1 MAQSMPSQK
10 MPKTKY
16 KFNHE
21 TLSFDKIRLGLRQT
35 FLRLFGYFVASVILA
50 GIYGFIFMFIFDSPQ
65 EKVLKREIAQLT
77 LQYELM
83 NREMENV
90 EKVLVH
96 LQETDDNLY
105 RTIFETEP
113 LPSSYSNGGIGGVN
127 RYQELEGFSNSEL
140 VVETARRLDRIR
152 KKIYVQSESFDE
164 LIAYAKEKEEMLSS
178 IPAIQPISNKDLK
191 RTASGFGYRIHPIYK
206 ISKFHSGMDFTAPT
220 GTDVFATGNGVI
232 REVKSARRELGNHII
247 IDHGFGFQTVYAH
260 LDGFNVRVGQKVKRG
275 DVIGFV
281 GSTGLSTAPHLHY
294 EVLVNGSHTDP
305 AMYYFNDLTPE
316 EYERMLEIS
325 SKSGQTF
332 D

>member
-1 MAQSMPSQK
+1 MPSVK

-16 KFNHE
+16 KYNHE
-21 TLSFDKIRLGLRQT
+21 TLSFDRIKLGLRQI
-35 FLRLFGYFVASVILA
+35 FLRFFGYFVASLLLA
-50 GIYGFIFMFIFDSPQ
+50 GIYGFIFAFIFDSPQ

-90 EKVLVH
+90 EKVLTH

-113 LPSSYSNGGIGGVN
+113 VPSSYREGGIGGVN

-140 VVETARRLDRIR
+140 VIETARRLDRIR
-152 KKIYVQSESFDE
+152 KKIYVQSESCYVLVAF
-164 LIAYAKEKEEMLSS
+164 AMEKEEMLSS
-178 IPAIQPISNKDLK
+178 IPAIQPLSNKDLK

-220 GTDVFATGNGVI
+220 GTEVYATGNGVI
-232 REVKSARRELGNHII
+232 RTVKSARRELGNHII
-247 IDHGFGFQTVYAH
+247 IDHGFGYQTVYAH
-260 LDGFNVRVGQKVKRG
+260 LDRFNVRVGQKVKRG

-294 EVLVNGSHTDP
+294 EVLANGKHVDP
-305 AMYYFNDLTPE
+305 ALYYFNDLTPE

>member
-1 MAQSMPSQK
+1 

-16 KFNHE
+16 KYNHE
-21 TLSFDKIRLGLRQT
+21 TLSFDRIKLGLRQI
-35 FLRLFGYFVASVILA
+35 FLRFFGYFVASLLLA
-50 GIYGFIFMFIFDSPQ
+50 GIYGFIFAFIFDSPQ

-90 EKVLVH
+90 EKVLTH

-113 LPSSYSNGGIGGVN
+113 VPSSYREGGIGGVN

-140 VVETARRLDRIR
+140 VIETARRLDRIR

-164 LIAYAKEKEEMLSS
+164 LVAFAMEKEEMLSS
-178 IPAIQPISNKDLK
+178 IPAIQPLSNKDLK

-220 GTDVFATGNGVI
+220 GTEVYATGNGVI
-232 REVKSARRELGNHII
+232 RTVKSARRELGNHII
-247 IDHGFGFQTVYAH
+247 IDHGFGYQTVYAH
-260 LDGFNVRVGQKVKRG
+260 LDRFNVRVGQKVKRG

-294 EVLVNGSHTDP
+294 EVLANGKHVDP
-305 AMYYFNDLTPE
+305 ALYYFNDLTPE

>member
-1 MAQSMPSQK
+1 

-21 TLSFDKIRLGLRQT
+21 TLSFDRIRLGIRQT
-35 FLRLFGYFVASVILA
+35 FLRLFGYFVASLFLA
-50 GIYGFIFMFIFDSPQ
+50 GIYGFIFAFIFDSPQ
-65 EKVLKREIAQLT
+65 EKALKREIEQLT
-77 LQYELM
+77 LQYDLM

-90 EKVLVH
+90 EKVLGH

-105 RTIFETEP
+105 RTIFESEP
-113 LPSSYSNGGIGGVN
+113 VSSSFREGGIGGVN
-127 RYQELEGFSNSEL
+127 RYGELEGFSNSDL
-140 VVETARRLDRIR
+140 VIETAMRLDKIR

-164 LIAYAKEKEEMLSS
+164 LIAYASEKEEMLGS
-178 IPAIQPISNKDLK
+178 IPAIQPLSNKDLK

-220 GTDVFATGNGVI
+220 GTEVYSTGNGVI
-232 REVKSARRELGNHII
+232 RTAKSARRELGNHII
-247 IDHGFGFQTVYAH
+247 IDHGFGYQTVYAH
-260 LDGFNVRVGQKVKRG
+260 LDGFNVKVGQKVKRG
-275 DVIGFV
+275 DVIGYV

-294 EVLVNGSHTDP
+294 EVLVNGRQVDP
-305 AMYYFNDLTPE
+305 ALYYFNDLTPE
-316 EYERMLEIS
+316 EYDRMLEIS

>member
-1 MAQSMPSQK
+1 

-21 TLSFDKIRLGLRQT
+21 TLSFDRIRLGIRQT
-35 FLRLFGYFVASVILA
+35 FLRLFGYFVASLFLA
-50 GIYGFIFMFIFDSPQ
+50 GIYGFIFAFIFDSPQ
-65 EKVLKREIAQLT
+65 EKALKREIEQLT

-90 EKVLVH
+90 EKVLGH

-113 LPSSYSNGGIGGVN
+113 VPSSYREGGIGGVN
-127 RYQELEGFSNSEL
+127 RYGELEGFSNSEL
-140 VVETARRLDRIR
+140 VIHTAMRLDKIR
-152 KKIYVQSESFDE
+152 KRIYAQSQSFDE
-164 LIAYAKEKEEMLSS
+164 LIAYASEKEELLAS
-178 IPAIQPISNKDLK
+178 IPAIQPLSNKDLK

-220 GTDVFATGNGVI
+220 STEVYATGNGVI
-232 REVKSARRELGNHII
+232 STVKSARRELGNHII
-247 IDHGFGFQTVYAH
+247 IDHGFGYQTVYAH
-260 LDGFNVRVGQKVKRG
+260 LDKFNVRVGQKVKRG
-275 DVIGFV
+275 DVIGYV

-294 EVLVNGSHTDP
+294 EVLVNGRYVDP
-305 AMYYFNDLTPE
+305 ALYYFNDLTPE
-316 EYERMLEIS
+316 EYDRMLEIS

>member
-21 TLSFDKIRLGLRQT
+21 TLSFDRIRLGLRQT

-113 LPSSYSNGGIGGVN
+113 LPSSYRNGGIGGVN

-191 RTASGFGYRIHPIYK
+191 RTASGFGFRIHPIYK
-206 ISKFHSGMDFTAPT
+206 ITKFHSGMDFTAPT

-232 REVKSARRELGNHII
+232 KEVKSARRELGNHIV

-294 EVLVNGSHTDP
+294 EVLVNGNHTDP
-305 AMYYFNDLTPE
+305 ALYYFNDLTPE

>member
-1 MAQSMPSQK
+1 

-21 TLSFDKIRLGLRQT
+21 TLSFDRIKLGLRQT
-35 FLRLFGYFVASVILA
+35 FLRLFGYFVASVFLA

-65 EKVLKREIAQLT
+65 EKALKREIAQLT
-77 LQYELM
+77 LQYDLM

-113 LPSSYSNGGIGGVN
+113 LPSTYREGGIGGVN

-140 VVETARRLDRIR
+140 VIETARKLDGIR
-152 KKIYVQSESFDE
+152 KKVYAQSQSFDE
-164 LIAYAKEKEEMLSS
+164 LIAYAREKEEMLGS
-178 IPAIQPISNKDLK
+178 IPAIQPLSNKDLK

-220 GTDVFATGNGVI
+220 GTDVYATGNGVI
-232 REVKSARRELGNHII
+232 KEVKSARRELGNHII
-247 IDHGFGFQTVYAH
+247 VDHGFGYQTVYGH
-260 LDGFNVRVGQKVKRG
+260 LNGFNVRVGQKVKRG

-294 EVLVNGSHTDP
+294 EVLVNGAHVDP
-305 AMYYFNDLTPE
+305 ALYYFNDLTPE

-325 SKSGQTF
+325 TKSGQTF

>member
-1 MAQSMPSQK
+1 

-21 TLSFDKIRLGLRQT
+21 TLSFDRIKLGIRQT
-35 FLRLFGYFVASVILA
+35 FLRLFGYFVASLFLA
-50 GIYGFIFMFIFDSPQ
+50 GIYGFIFAFIFDSPQ
-65 EKVLKREIAQLT
+65 EKVLKREIEQLT

-90 EKVLVH
+90 EKVLGH

-113 LPSSYSNGGIGGVN
+113 VPSSFREGGIGGVN
-127 RYQELEGFSNSEL
+127 RYGELEGFSNSEL
-140 VVETARRLDRIR
+140 VIETSMRLDKIR

-164 LIAYAKEKEEMLSS
+164 LISYASEKEEMLGS
-178 IPAIQPISNKDLK
+178 IPAIQPLSNKDLK

-220 GTDVFATGNGVI
+220 GTEVYSTGNGVI
-232 REVKSARRELGNHII
+232 STVKSARRELGNHII
-247 IDHGFGFQTVYAH
+247 MDHGFGYQTVYAH
-260 LDGFNVRVGQKVKRG
+260 LDKFKVKVGQKVKRG
-275 DVIGFV
+275 DVIGYV

-294 EVLVNGSHTDP
+294 EVLVNGRHVDP
-305 AMYYFNDLTPE
+305 ALYYFNDLTPE
-316 EYERMLEIS
+316 EYDRMLEIS

>member
-1 MAQSMPSQK
+1 

-35 FLRLFGYFVASVILA
+35 FLRLFGYFIASLFLA
-50 GIYGFIFMFIFDSPQ
+50 GIYGFIFAFIFDSPQ
-65 EKVLKREIAQLT
+65 EKALKREIAQLT

-83 NREMENV
+83 NKEMENV
-90 EKVLVH
+90 EKVLLH

-113 LPSSYSNGGIGGVN
+113 VASSFREGGIGGVN
-127 RYQELEGFSNSEL
+127 RYEELEGFSNSEL
-140 VVETARRLDRIR
+140 VIETARRLDRIR

-164 LIAYAKEKEEMLSS
+164 LIAYAREKEEMLSS
-178 IPAIQPISNKDLK
+178 IPAIQPVSNSDLK

-220 GTDVFATGNGVI
+220 GTDVYSTGNGVV

-247 IDHGFGFQTVYAH
+247 IDHGFGYQTVYAH
-260 LDGFNVRVGQKVKRG
+260 LDRFNVRVGQKVKRG
-275 DVIGFV
+275 DIIGFV

-294 EVLVNGSHTDP
+294 EVHVNGRPVDP

>member
-1 MAQSMPSQK
+1 MLFKK

-21 TLSFDKIRLGLRQT
+21 TLSFDRIRLGLRQT
-35 FLRLFGYFVASVILA
+35 FLRLFGYFVASLFLA
-50 GIYGFIFMFIFDSPQ
+50 GIYGFIFAFIFDSPQ
-65 EKVLKREIAQLT
+65 EKALKREIAQLT

-90 EKVLVH
+90 EKVLTH

-113 LPSSYSNGGIGGVN
+113 VPSSYREGGIGGVN
-127 RYQELEGFSNSEL
+127 RYQELEGFSNSDL

-164 LIAYAKEKEEMLSS
+164 LVAYAREKEEMLSS
-178 IPAIQPISNKDLK
+178 IPAIQPLSNKDLK

-220 GTDVFATGNGVI
+220 GTEVYSTGNGVI
-232 REVKSARRELGNHII
+232 REVKSARRELGNHVI
-247 IDHGFGFQTVYAH
+247 IDHGFGYQTVYGH
-260 LDGFNVRVGQKVKRG
+260 LDRFNVREGQKVKRG

-294 EVLVNGSHTDP
+294 EVLANGKYVDP
-305 AMYYFNDLTPE
+305 ALYYFNDLTPE

-325 SKSGQTF
+325 GKSGQTF

>member
-1 MAQSMPSQK
+1 MPSGK

-21 TLSFDKIRLGLRQT
+21 TLSFDRIRLGLRQT
-35 FLRLFGYFVASVILA
+35 FLRLFGYFVASLFLA
-50 GIYGFIFMFIFDSPQ
+50 GIYGFIFAFIFDSPQ
-65 EKVLKREIAQLT
+65 EKALKREIAQLT

-90 EKVLVH
+90 EKVLTH

-105 RTIFETEP
+105 RTIFESEP
-113 LPSSYSNGGIGGVN
+113 VPSSYREGGIGGVN
-127 RYQELEGFSNSEL
+127 RYEELEGFSNSEL
-140 VVETARRLDRIR
+140 VIETARRLDGIR
-152 KKIYVQSESFDE
+152 KKIYVQSQSFDE

-178 IPAIQPISNKDLK
+178 IPAIQPLSNKDLK

-220 GTDVFATGNGVI
+220 GTDVYATGNGVV
-232 REVKSARRELGNHII
+232 REVKSARRELGNHVV
-247 IDHGFGFQTVYAH
+247 IDHGFGYRTVYAH
-260 LDGFNVRVGQKVKRG
+260 LDKFNVREGQKVKRG

-294 EVLVNGSHTDP
+294 EVHVNGTAVNP
-305 AMYYFNDLTPE
+305 ALYYFNDLTPE

-325 SKSGQTF
+325 GKSGQTF

>member
-10 MPKTKY
+10 MPRTKY

-21 TLSFDKIRLGLRQT
+21 TLSFDRIRLGLRQT
-35 FLRLFGYFVASVILA
+35 FLRLFGYFVASLLLA
-50 GIYGFIFMFIFDSPQ
+50 GIYGFIFMFVFDSPQ

-113 LPSSYSNGGIGGVN
+113 LPSSYRNGGIGGVN

-140 VVETARRLDRIR
+140 VIETARRLDRIR

-247 IDHGFGFQTVYAH
+247 IDHGFGFETVYAH

-294 EVLVNGSHTDP
+294 EVRVNGNHTDP
-305 AMYYFNDLTPE
+305 ALYYFNDLTPE

-325 SKSGQTF
+325 GKSGQTF

>member
-1 MAQSMPSQK
+1 

-21 TLSFDKIRLGLRQT
+21 TLSFDRIKLGIRQT
-35 FLRLFGYFVASVILA
+35 FLRLFGYFVASLFLA
-50 GIYGFIFMFIFDSPQ
+50 GIYGFIFAFVFDSPQ
-65 EKVLKREIAQLT
+65 EKALKREIDQLT

-90 EKVLVH
+90 EKVLGH

-113 LPSSYSNGGIGGVN
+113 IPSSFREGGIGGVN
-127 RYQELEGFSNSEL
+127 RYSELEGFSNSEL
-140 VVETARRLDRIR
+140 VIETAMRLDKIR

-164 LIAYAKEKEEMLSS
+164 LIAYASEKEELLGSL
-178 IPAIQPISNKDLK
+178 PAIQPLSNKDLK

-220 GTDVFATGNGVI
+220 GTDVYSTGNGMI
-232 REVKSARRELGNHII
+232 RTVKSARRELGNHII
-247 IDHGFGFQTVYAH
+247 IDHGFGYQTVYAH
-260 LDGFNVRVGQKVKRG
+260 LDKFNVKVGQKVKRG

-294 EVLVNGSHTDP
+294 EVLVNGRHVDP
-305 AMYYFNDLTPE
+305 ALYYFNDLTPE
-316 EYERMLEIS
+316 EYDRMLEIS

>member
-1 MAQSMPSQK
+1 MPSKK

-21 TLSFDKIRLGLRQT
+21 TLSFDRIRLGLRQT
-35 FLRLFGYFVASVILA
+35 FLRLFGYFVASLFLA
-50 GIYGFIFMFIFDSPQ
+50 GIYGFIFAFIFDSPQ
-65 EKVLKREIAQLT
+65 EKALKREIAQLT
-77 LQYELM
+77 LQYDLM

-90 EKVLVH
+90 EKVLTH

-113 LPSSYSNGGIGGVN
+113 VPSSYREGGIGGVN
-127 RYQELEGFSNSEL
+127 RYQELEGFSNSDL
-140 VVETARRLDRIR
+140 VIETARRLDRIR

-164 LIAYAKEKEEMLSS
+164 LVAYAKEKEEMLSS
-178 IPAIQPISNKDLK
+178 LPAIQPVSNEDLK

-206 ISKFHSGMDFTAPT
+206 ISKFHAGMDFTAPT
-220 GTDVFATGNGVI
+220 GTEVYATGNGVI
-232 REVKSARRELGNHII
+232 RTVKSARRELGNHVI
-247 IDHGFGFQTVYAH
+247 IDHGFGYQTTYAH
-260 LDGFNVRVGQKVKRG
+260 LEKFNVREGQKVKRG

-294 EVLVNGSHTDP
+294 EVRANGKQVDP
-305 AMYYFNDLTPE
+305 ALYYFNDLTPA

>member
-1 MAQSMPSQK
+1 

-21 TLSFDKIRLGLRQT
+21 TLSFDKIRLGIKQLL
-35 FLRLFGYFVASVILA
+35 LRLFAYFIGSLFLA
-50 GIYGFIFMFIFDSPQ
+50 GIYGFIFAFIFDSPK
-65 EKVLKREIAQLT
+65 EKALKREIEQLS

-90 EKVLVH
+90 EKVLGH

-113 LPSSYSNGGIGGVN
+113 VPSSYREGGIGGVN
-127 RYQELEGFSNSEL
+127 RYEELEGFSNSDL
-140 VVETARRLDRIR
+140 IVETATRLDRIR
-152 KKIYVQSESFDE
+152 KKIYVQSQSFDE
-164 LIAYAKEKEEMLSS
+164 LIAFAREKEDMLRS
-178 IPAIQPISNKDLK
+178 IPAIQPVSNKDLK
-191 RTASGFGYRIHPIYK
+191 RTASGFGFRIHPIYK

-220 GTDVFATGNGVI
+220 GTDVYATGDGVVST
-232 REVKSARRELGNHII
+232 VKSARRELGNHII
-247 IDHGFGFQTVYAH
+247 IDHGFGYQSVYAH

-281 GSTGLSTAPHLHY
+281 GNTGLSTAPHLHY
-294 EVLVNGSHTDP
+294 EVLANGRNVDP
-305 AMYYFNDLTPE
+305 ALFYFNDLTPE
-316 EYERMLEIS
+316 EYDRMIEIAN
-325 SKSGQTF
+325 KSGQTF

>member
-1 MAQSMPSQK
+1 

-21 TLSFDKIRLGLRQT
+21 TLSFDRIKLGIKQT
-35 FLRLFGYFVASVILA
+35 FLRLFGYFVASLFLA
-50 GIYGFIFMFIFDSPQ
+50 GIYGFIFAFVFDSPR
-65 EKVLKREIAQLT
+65 EKALKREIEQLT
-77 LQYELM
+77 LQYDLM

-90 EKVLVH
+90 EKVLGH

-113 LPSSYSNGGIGGVN
+113 VPSSFREGGIGGVN
-127 RYQELEGFSNSEL
+127 RYGDLDGFSNSEL
-140 VVETARRLDRIR
+140 VIQTAMRLDKIR

-164 LIAYAKEKEEMLSS
+164 LIAYASEKEEMLGS
-178 IPAIQPISNKDLK
+178 IPAIQPLSNKDLK
-191 RTASGFGYRIHPIYK
+191 RTASGFGFRIHPIYK

-220 GTDVFATGNGVI
+220 GTEVYSTGNGVI
-232 REVKSARRELGNHII
+232 KTVKSARRELGNHII
-247 IDHGFGFQTVYAH
+247 VDHGFGYQTVYAH
-260 LDGFNVRVGQKVKRG
+260 LDKFNVRVGQKVKRG
-275 DVIGFV
+275 DVIGYV

-294 EVLVNGSHTDP
+294 EVLVNGRHVDP
-305 AMYYFNDLTPE
+305 ALYYFNDLTPE
-316 EYERMLEIS
+316 EYDRMLEIS

>member
-1 MAQSMPSQK
+1 

-21 TLSFDKIRLGLRQT
+21 TLSFDRIRLGIRQT
-35 FLRLFGYFVASVILA
+35 FLRLFGYFVASLFLA
-50 GIYGFIFMFIFDSPQ
+50 GIYGFIFAFVFDSPQ
-65 EKVLKREIAQLT
+65 EKALKRGIEQLT

-83 NREMENV
+83 NREMDNV
-90 EKVLVH
+90 EKVLGH

-113 LPSSYSNGGIGGVN
+113 VPSSYREGGIGGVN
-127 RYQELEGFSNSEL
+127 RYTEFEGFSNSEL
-140 VVETARRLDRIR
+140 VIETAARLDKIR
-152 KKIYVQSESFDE
+152 KRIYVQSESFDE
-164 LIAYAKEKEEMLSS
+164 LIAYASEKEEMLSS
-178 IPAIQPISNKDLK
+178 IPAIQPLSNKDLK

-220 GTDVFATGNGVI
+220 GTEVYATGNGVI
-232 REVKSARRELGNHII
+232 ETVKSARRELGNHIVI
-247 IDHGFGFQTVYAH
+247 NHGFGYETVYGH
-260 LDGFNVRVGQKVKRG
+260 LDRFNVREGQKVKRG
-275 DVIGFV
+275 DVIGFI

-294 EVLVNGSHTDP
+294 EVLVNGRQVDP
-305 AMYYFNDLTPE
+305 ALYYFNDLTPE
-316 EYERMLEIS
+316 EYDRMLEIA